1 MMTRQELGQRLRPF
15 LPPGVE
21 DEMAHLI
28 ISYNVSFRITR
39 PRESVYG
46 DYTSPVAGQ
55 PHKITV
61 NGNQNKYA
69 FFITTLHEFAHLLT
83 WEKHRNK
90 VKPHGNEWKFE
101 FRQLTLPYLSRN
113 VFPAELATAL
123 KKYMENPAA
132 SNCSDEGLMD
142 ALRLFDRKSKPLLKD
157 LPDNARFELNN
168 TIFVKGRLVRSR
180 FECKMADTGDVYLI
194 SGTAE
199 VNLQV

>member
-1 MMTRQELGQRLRPF
+1 MTRQELAQKLRPF

-21 DEMAHLI
+21 NDVAQLI
-28 ISYNVSFRITR
+28 IHYNVYFRITR

-46 DYTSPVAGQ
+46 DYTSPVMGQ

-83 WEKHRNK
+83 WEKYRNK
-90 VKPHGNEWKFE
+90 VKPHGTEWKTE
-101 FRQLTLPYLSRN
+101 FRQLAMPYIQQHI
-113 VFPAELATAL
+113 FPAELARAV
-123 KKYMENPAA
+123 KNYMENPAA
-132 SNCSDEGLMD
+132 SSCSDESLMD
-142 ALRLFDRKSKPLLKD
+142 ALRLFDRKAKPLLKD
-157 LPDNARFELNN
+157 LPENSRFELNN
-168 TIFVKGRLVRSR
+168 SVFIKGKLVRSR
-180 FECKMADTGDVYLI
+180 YECKMADTGDVYLI

>member
-1 MMTRQELGQRLRPF
+1 MMTREELANKLRPF

-21 DEMAHLI
+21 TDVAHLI
-28 ISYNVSFRITR
+28 VSYNVYFKITR

-46 DYTSPVAGQ
+46 DYTSPVMGQ

-83 WEKHRNK
+83 WEKHRNR
-90 VKPHGNEWKFE
+90 VKPHGTEWKSE
-101 FRQLTLPYLSRN
+101 FRYLAVPYIQQN
-113 VFPAELATAL
+113 IFPAELATAL

-132 SNCSDEGLMD
+132 SNCSDENLMS
-142 ALRLFDRKSKPLLKD
+142 ALRLFDRKAKPLLKD
-157 LPDNARFELNN
+157 LPESSKFELNN
-168 TIFVKGRLVRSR
+168 SVFIKGRLVRSR
-180 FECKMADTGDVYLI
+180 YECRMAITGDIYLI

-199 VNLQV
+199 VNLQE